1 MLRAG
6 TPEKQELSQLHYCCL
21 TSGSYESAAVPG
33 TASALLSELME
44 KKKTNN
50 NKPNHN
56 CIGSFNQISL
66 QEECAVKL
74 GDIIWT
80 VNYVP
85 GNSFQED
92 PVDSRC
98 IRPKQYEDEMKPA

>member
-1 MLRAG
+1 MLRAV
-6 TPEKQELSQLHYCCL
+6 TPEKQELSELHYRCL
-21 TSGSYESAAVPG
+21 TSSRYEPAAVPG
-33 TASALLSELME
+33 IASALLSELME
-44 KKKTNN
+44 EKKPNN
-50 NKPNHN
+50 NKPKHN
-56 CIGSFNQISL
+56 GIGSFKQISL

-92 PVDSRC
+92 PVDSRG